1 MFVKFTL
8 GDDTLPVYLWYG
20 SYLLWKMGGLRSS
33 WNLWDIFSNG
43 FQSDLGS
50 ILQGAER
57 GFYGFNYNKVMIWGE
72 SVIYDNNVLND
83 R

>member
-1 MFVKFTL
+1 MIRSPCICDMGLIF
-8 GDDTLPVYLWYG
+8 YG
-20 SYLLWKMGGLRSS
+20 RDGMGGLRSS

-50 ILQGAER
+50 ILQGAEP
-57 GFYGFNYNKVMIWGE
+57 GFYGFNYKKVMIWDE